1 MFVGID
7 IVFIWIR
14 AMDLRKLRYFSVL
27 AEEKHFGR
35 AAKKLSL
42 SQPPLSLAVKQ
53 LEAEIGAKLFER
65 DSRNVSLTPAGEAL
79 RQEAMFLLRR
89 ADESRLLVKAI
100 SEGKGGR
107 LRVGFGGSMLYRGLP
122 NIIAAFKAASPTT
135 ELLLRELNTVEQVA
149 AFGRDEIDLGF
160 TFGRGIPDGLE
171 GFRYHSEP
179 FVACLPV
186 THKYASAKRISL
198 SKLQSEEFIF
208 FARDI
213 SPDYH
218 QSIVAACLTA
228 GFAPM
233 IRHEVRHWMSVVSF
247 VAHGI
252 GVSLVPST
260 LTSSNVSNV
269 VFVPLSDAKMHSQ
282 TWCVWHQRGSASVSI
297 QNAINAAKKQSRVM
311 AQRSK

>member
-1 MFVGID
+1 
-7 IVFIWIR
+7 
-14 AMDLRKLRYFSVL
+14 MDLRKLRYFSVL

-35 AAKKLSL
+35 AAKRLAL

-79 RQEAMFLLRR
+79 KREALILLRR
-89 ADESRLLVKAI
+89 ADEARLLVKAV

-107 LRVGFGGSMLYRGLP
+107 LRVGFVGSMLYRGLP
-122 NIIAAFKAASPTT
+122 DIIAAFKAASPTT

-149 AFGRDEIDLGF
+149 AFARDEIDLGF
-160 TFGRGIPDGLE
+160 TFGRSVPEELL
-171 GFRYHSEP
+171 GFCYHSEP
-179 FVACLPV
+179 FVACLPAG
-186 THKYASAKRISL
+186 HKYASAKRIAL
-198 SKLQSEEFIF
+198 AKLQHEEFIF

-218 QSIVAACLTA
+218 QSIVAACLSV
-228 GFAPM
+228 GFAPR

-269 VFVPLSDAKMHSQ
+269 VFVPLSDATMRSD
-282 TWCVWHQRGSASVSI
+282 TWCVWGQETSAGASLLS
-297 QNAINAAKKQSRVM
+297 AIDAARTQAKKMTRPRARV
-311 AQRSK
+311 AV

>member
-1 MFVGID
+1 
-7 IVFIWIR
+7 
-14 AMDLRKLRYFSVL
+14 MDLRKLRYFSVL

-35 AAKKLSL
+35 AAQRLAL

-53 LEAEIGAKLFER
+53 LEAELGAKLFER

-79 RQEAMFLLRR
+79 RREALVLLRR
-89 ADESRLLVKAI
+89 ADEARLLVKAV

-107 LRVGFGGSMLYRGLP
+107 LRVGFVGSMLYRGLP
-122 NIIAAFKAASPTT
+122 DIIATFKATSPTT

-149 AFGRDEIDLGF
+149 AFARDEIDLGF
-160 TFGRGIPDGLE
+160 TFGRGTPEGLQ

-179 FVACLPV
+179 FVACLPAG
-186 THKYASAKRISL
+186 HKYASAKRIAL
-198 SKLQSEEFIF
+198 ARLQHEEFIF

-218 QSIVAACLTA
+218 QSIVAACLSA
-228 GFAPM
+228 GFAPN

-269 VFVPLSDAKMHSQ
+269 VFVPLSDATMRSD
-282 TWCVWHQRGSASVSI
+282 TWCVWGQGSSAGASLQSAVD
-297 QNAINAAKKQSRVM
+297 AARKLAKKMTRP
-311 AQRSK
+311 RSTG

>member
-1 MFVGID
+1 
-7 IVFIWIR
+7 
-14 AMDLRKLRYFSVL
+14 MDLRKLRYFAVL

-35 AAKKLSL
+35 AAKRLSL
-42 SQPPLSLAVKQ
+42 SQPPLSLAIKQ

-79 RQEAMFLLRR
+79 RQEALFLLRR
-89 ADESRLLVKAI
+89 ADEARLLVKSV

-122 NIIAAFKAASPTT
+122 NIISEFRAASPTT
-135 ELLLRELNTVEQVA
+135 ELLLRELNTVEQIA

-160 TFGRGIPDGLE
+160 TFGRGIPEALD
-171 GFRYHSEP
+171 GFRYHAEP
-179 FVACLPV
+179 FVACLPAG
-186 THKYASAKRISL
+186 HKHASARRIAL
-198 SKLQSEEFIF
+198 SKLEHEEFIF

-218 QSIVAACLTA
+218 QSIVAACLA
-228 GFAPM
+228 VGFAPK

-247 VAHGI
+247 VAHRI

-260 LTSSNVSNV
+260 LTRSNISNV
-269 VFVPLSDAKMHSQ
+269 VFIPLSDAKMHSE
-282 TWCVWHQRGSASVSI
+282 TWCVWNRTGSTGLSL
-297 QNAINAAKKQSRVM
+297 QNAIAAAKKQSRAM
-311 AQRSK
+311 ARQR

>member
-1 MFVGID
+1 
-7 IVFIWIR
+7 
-14 AMDLRKLRYFSVL
+14 MDFRKLRYFSVL

-35 AAKKLSL
+35 AARRLSL

-79 RQEAMFLLRR
+79 KQEALFLLRR
-89 ADESRLLVKAI
+89 AEEARLLVKAV
-100 SEGKGGR
+100 SEGKGAR

-122 NIIAAFKAASPTT
+122 DLIAAFRAVSPNT
-135 ELLLRELNTVEQVA
+135 ELHLKELNTVEQIA

-160 TFGRGIPDGLE
+160 TLGRGIPSNLQ

-186 THKYASAKRISL
+186 GHRRASTKRIAL
-198 SKLQSEEFIF
+198 AKLDHEKFIF

-218 QSIVAACLTA
+218 QSIVAACLGV
-228 GFAPM
+228 GFAPT

-260 LTSSNVSNV
+260 LTRSNVSNV
-269 VFVPLSDAKMHSQ
+269 AFVPLSDAKLYSE
-282 TWCVWHQRGSASVSI
+282 TWCVWNPKGSAGQSL
-297 QNAINAAKKQSRVM
+297 QDAIKAARDQSKMMRM
-311 AQRSK
+311 I

>member
-1 MFVGID
+1 
-7 IVFIWIR
+7 
-14 AMDLRKLRYFSVL
+14 MDLRKLRYFSVL

-35 AAKKLSL
+35 AAKRLSL

-65 DSRNVSLTPAGEAL
+65 DSRNVSLTLAGEAL
-79 RQEAMFLLRR
+79 RQEALFLLQR
-89 ADESRLLVKAI
+89 ADDARLLVKAI

-122 NIIAAFKAASPTT
+122 NIISEFKAVSPTT

-149 AFGRDEIDLGF
+149 AFNRDEIDLGF
-160 TFGRGIPDGLE
+160 TFGRGIPDALE

-186 THKYASAKRISL
+186 SHKYASAKRIAL
-198 SKLQSEEFIF
+198 SKLEHEEFIL

-218 QSIVAACLTA
+218 QSIVAACLA
-228 GFAPM
+228 GGFAPK

-252 GVSLVPST
+252 GVSLVPFT
-260 LTSSNVSNV
+260 LTKSNVSNV
-269 VFVPLSDAKMHSQ
+269 AFVPLSDAKMHSE
-282 TWCVWHQRGSASVSI
+282 TWCIWNRKGSAGLSL
-297 QNAINAAKKQSRVM
+297 QNAIAAAKTQSQKM
-311 AQRSK
+311 ARRR

>member
-1 MFVGID
+1 
-7 IVFIWIR
+7 
-14 AMDLRKLRYFSVL
+14 MDLRKLRYFSVL

-35 AAKKLSL
+35 AARRLSV
-42 SQPPLSLAVKQ
+42 SQPPLSLAIKQ
-53 LEAEIGAKLFER
+53 LETEIGAKLFER

-79 RQEAMFLLRR
+79 KQEALFLLRR
-89 ADESRLLVKAI
+89 ADEARLHVKAVA
-100 SEGKGGR
+100 EGKGGR

-122 NIIAAFKAASPTT
+122 AIISDFRAASPTT

-171 GFRYHSEP
+171 GFCYHSEP
-179 FVACLPV
+179 FVACLPFG
-186 THKYASAKRISL
+186 HRYASAKRIAL
-198 SKLQSEEFIF
+198 ARLENEEFIF

-218 QSIVAACLTA
+218 QSIVAACLA
-228 GFAPM
+228 VGFAPK

-252 GVSLVPST
+252 GVSLVPAT
-260 LTSSNVSNV
+260 LTRSNVSNV
-269 VFVPLSDAKMHSQ
+269 VFVPLSDAKMHSE
-282 TWCVWHQRGSASVSI
+282 TWCVWSQESSSGVSLRNFI
-297 QNAINAAKKQSRVM
+297 DAAKKQANVTAR
-311 AQRSK
+311 RREINRIR

>member
-1 MFVGID
+1 
-7 IVFIWIR
+7 
-14 AMDLRKLRYFSVL
+14 MDLRKLRYFSVL

-35 AAKKLSL
+35 AAKRLAL

-79 RQEAMFLLRR
+79 KREALILLRR
-89 ADESRLLVKAI
+89 ADEARLLVKAV

-107 LRVGFGGSMLYRGLP
+107 LRVGFVGSMLYRGLP
-122 NIIAAFKAASPTT
+122 DIIAAFKAASPTT

-149 AFGRDEIDLGF
+149 AFARDEIDLGF
-160 TFGRGIPDGLE
+160 TFGRSVPEELQ
-171 GFRYHSEP
+171 GFCYHSEP
-179 FVACLPV
+179 FVACLPAG
-186 THKYASAKRISL
+186 HKYASAKRIAL
-198 SKLQSEEFIF
+198 AKLQHEEFIF

-218 QSIVAACLTA
+218 QSIVAACLSV
-228 GFAPM
+228 GFAPR

-269 VFVPLSDAKMHSQ
+269 VFVPLSDATMRSD
-282 TWCVWHQRGSASVSI
+282 TWCVWSQETSAGASLLS
-297 QNAINAAKKQSRVM
+297 AIDAARTQAKKMTRPRARV
-311 AQRSK
+311 AV